1 MKLSFV
7 REPDLQFCDGSHVD
21 IRAGIAQ
28 YGTLDRDIR
37 RTSAL
42 RVGVV
47 ATPQTQGPLRE
58 WLQGCSA
65 GLATNE
71 NRLVDLRP
79 SFPGMTDAT
88 FGSRFE
94 LNENNIRCPTMRE
107 LEQAFA
113 STDPMAALLEMFL
126 AHARDLA
133 TRGGLDVLIIAPSV
147 EIFALGD
154 PLPIGAARP
163 QADAQP
169 LDEGADKP
177 KTKYRRCFHDLFKA
191 QALRFRVPCQFIRP
205 DTYGGGKTRRGRGP
219 RRLQDEA
226 TRAWNFFTALYYK
239 GGAVP
244 WRLVRDQSALTSCYV
259 GVSFFKT
266 TDGERVLASVAQ
278 IFDERGE
285 GLVVLGGRAR
295 IDSEDR
301 SPHLTGEDTT
311 SLLKDTLDAY
321 KREHRTLPARLVVHK
336 TSVFDDDELA
346 GARSVMDSYG
356 VQTLDLL
363 SVRRSGIRLF
373 RDATYPVLRGTS
385 LAFDEATGL
394 VYLRGSVPQ
403 FRTYPGMYVPSS
415 LEYELAYGEMTATQI
430 AKELVALSKLNFNS
444 TQFDCGEPVT
454 VRAAR
459 QVGDILKHV
468 GPDEE
473 VNLGFRFFT

>member
-1 MKLSFV
+1 LKLSFV
-7 REPDLQFCDGSHVD
+7 HEPELQFCDGPHVD
-21 IRAGIAQ
+21 IRAGITQ
-28 YGTLDRDIR
+28 YGTLDRDVR

-42 RVGVV
+42 RVGLV

-58 WLQGCSA
+58 WLERCSA
-65 GLATNE
+65 GLVSTE
-71 NRLVDLRP
+71 SRLVDLRP
-79 SFPGMTDAT
+79 NFPGMTEAT

-94 LNENNIRCPTMRE
+94 LNENNVRCPTKRE
-107 LEQAFA
+107 LETALA
-113 STDPMAALLEMFL
+113 GPRPMKKLVEMFL

-147 EIFALGD
+147 EIFDLGD
-154 PLPIGAARP
+154 PRP
-163 QADAQP
+163 LGVPPPPADLQP
-169 LDEGADKP
+169 LDDGADP
-177 KTKYRRCFHDLFKA
+177 DPNYRHCFHDLFKA
-191 QALRFRVPCQFIRP
+191 QALRFRVPCQLIRP
-205 DTYGGGKTRRGRGP
+205 DTYGGGKTRRSLRK

-226 TRAWNFFTALYYK
+226 TRAWNFFSALYYK
-239 GGAVP
+239 GGAIP

-266 TDGERVLASVAQ
+266 IDKQRVLASIAQ

-301 SPHLTGEDTT
+301 SPHLTGEDMAA
-311 SLLKDTLDAY
+311 LLADTLDAY
-321 KREHRTLPARLVVHK
+321 QREHRTLPARLVVHK
-336 TSVFDDDELA
+336 TSVFDEAELD

-356 VQTLDLL
+356 VQTLDLI
-363 SVRRSGIRLF
+363 SIRRSEIRLF
-373 RDATYPVLRGTS
+373 RDAIYPVLRGTT
-385 LAFDEATGL
+385 LTFDQSSGI

-403 FRTYPGMYVPSS
+403 FRVYPGMYVPSS
-415 LEYELAYGEMTATQI
+415 LEYHLAYGEVDSPQI

-454 VRAAR
+454 IRAAR
-459 QVGDILKHV
+459 RVGDILKHV